1 MDHSS
6 GPVPRL
12 DTKAHGAEPAA
23 GRSSGALV
31 ADRGRQ
37 GRTGTLRSRWRC
49 GPTQRWGPGG
59 GPGPA
64 DIKAATGVT
73 VAADAGLG
81 QSPAPARSSVDLGT
95 TTMCRVRRGQ
105 GGVRADIRFRLT
117 QTGVSGDITEY
128 LLLQGSRECAV
139 EESCGLSFNSA

>member
-1 MDHSS
+1 MH
-6 GPVPRL
+6 
-12 DTKAHGAEPAA
+12 AAEPVEIRADAA
-23 GRSSGALV
+23 V
-31 ADRGRQ
+31 
-37 GRTGTLRSRWRC
+37 
-49 GPTQRWGPGG
+49 GPGG

-95 TTMCRVRRGQ
+95 TTIRTARMGQ

-117 QTGVSGDITEY
+117 QTGVSGD
-128 LLLQGSRECAV
+128 
-139 EESCGLSFNSA
+139 

>member
-1 MDHSS
+1 MH
-6 GPVPRL
+6 
-12 DTKAHGAEPAA
+12 AAEPVEIRADAA
-23 GRSSGALV
+23 V
-31 ADRGRQ
+31 
-37 GRTGTLRSRWRC
+37 
-49 GPTQRWGPGG
+49 GPGG

-81 QSPAPARSSVDLGT
+81 QSPAPVRSSVDLGT
-95 TTMCRVRRGQ
+95 TTMCTVRRGQ

-128 LLLQGSRECAV
+128 LLLQGS
-139 EESCGLSFNSA
+139 

>member
-1 MDHSS
+1 MH
-6 GPVPRL
+6 
-12 DTKAHGAEPAA
+12 AAEPVEI
-23 GRSSGALV
+23 R
-31 ADRGRQ
+31 AD
-37 GRTGTLRSRWRC
+37 TAV
-49 GPTQRWGPGG
+49 GPGS

-81 QSPAPARSSVDLGT
+81 QSPAPARSSVDLG
-95 TTMCRVRRGQ
+95 TMCRVRRGQ

-128 LLLQGSRECAV
+128 LLLQGS
-139 EESCGLSFNSA
+139 

>member
-1 MDHSS
+1 MH
-6 GPVPRL
+6 
-12 DTKAHGAEPAA
+12 AAEPVEIRADAA
-23 GRSSGALV
+23 V
-31 ADRGRQ
+31 
-37 GRTGTLRSRWRC
+37 
-49 GPTQRWGPGG
+49 GPGG

-81 QSPAPARSSVDLGT
+81 QSPAPARSSVDLGI
-95 TTMCRVRRGQ
+95 TTMCTVRRGQ

-128 LLLQGSRECAV
+128 LLLQGS
-139 EESCGLSFNSA
+139 

>member
-1 MDHSS
+1 MSWACPTPRHQGARRRTS
-6 GPVPRL
+6 GGTEQRRTGGGPGP
-12 DTKAHGAEPAA
+12 AGMHAAEPVEIRADAA
-23 GRSSGALV
+23 V
-31 ADRGRQ
+31 
-37 GRTGTLRSRWRC
+37 
-49 GPTQRWGPGG
+49 GPGG

-95 TTMCRVRRGQ
+95 TTMCTVRRGQ

-128 LLLQGSRECAV
+128 LLLQGS
-139 EESCGLSFNSA
+139 

>member
-1 MDHSS
+1 MQ
-6 GPVPRL
+6 
-12 DTKAHGAEPAA
+12 AAEPVEIRADAA
-23 GRSSGALV
+23 V
-31 ADRGRQ
+31 
-37 GRTGTLRSRWRC
+37 
-49 GPTQRWGPGG
+49 GPGG

-81 QSPAPARSSVDLGT
+81 RSPAPARSSVDLGT
-95 TTMCRVRRGQ
+95 TTMCTVQRGQ

-128 LLLQGSRECAV
+128 LLLQGS
-139 EESCGLSFNSA
+139 